1 MMQAKNSKTK
11 PPDFNFYSKQIKPEM
26 QEMSPLLYKT
36 YINELQLQYSAYGV
50 GERCNKA
57 D

>member
-1 MMQAKNSKTK
+1 MQAKNSKTK